1 MIGALNH
8 DNFVIVMQSSVSSSK
23 EIVRLSNSA
32 REKVLSLMA
41 KEHPGEPRALRVSVV
56 GGGCSGMSYKMAFEL
71 SPGERDH
78 VFESNQLTLFVD
90 PKSALFLEGLEI
102 DFEDGLNGS
111 GFVYKNPKAAK
122 ACGCGTS
129 FAV

>member
-1 MIGALNH
+1 MSLTQTKA
-8 DNFVIVMQSSVSSSK
+8 K
-23 EIVRLSNSA
+23 ELIHLTDAA
-32 REKVLSLMA
+32 REKIMSLMS
-41 KEHPGEPRALRVSVV
+41 KEHPGEKRALRVAVV

-78 VFESNQLTLFVD
+78 IFESNQLKVFVD
-90 PKSALFLEGLEI
+90 PKSALFLDGLEV

-111 GFVYKNPKAAK
+111 GFVYRNPKASK